1 MVVALEWAIHLMAER
16 FTRPVGLL
24 KAIAFCAVVTLV
36 AGFAPRNAMAD
47 DALRSVMGWDQMSVA
62 LHLGTLSFFPH
73 ETEHTADLTA
83 AAPQL
88 EWLGTTPHISFV
100 ARDWGVSQ
108 VLWGHLTVAD
118 QLRLSRS
125 SRMVV
130 GRLRFAGGRL
140 APFAQ
145 IGVGQWRVDTSVVAT
160 LPTDVELAGQLG
172 GGFELEIAP
181 SAALILQGD
190 CTFIFPEGREP
201 QMLSSGHVW
210 GTLLAARARF

>member
-1 MVVALEWAIHLMAER
+1 MQR
-16 FTRPVGLL
+16 TTRRLGPPKVLAFIV
-24 KAIAFCAVVTLV
+24 AIAVATTLTSR
-36 AGFAPRNAMAD
+36 ARAD
-47 DALRSVMGWDQMSVA
+47 DALRSVVAWNQLSVA
-62 LHLGTLSFFPH
+62 LHLGAFSLSPH
-73 ETEHTADLTA
+73 ESWRA
-83 AAPQL
+83 AELSASAPPELQ
-88 EWLGTTPHISFV
+88 WLGTSPHISFV

-130 GRLRFAGGRL
+130 TRLRFAGGRL

-145 IGVGQWRVDTSVVAT
+145 IGVGQWRVDTSVIAT

-181 SAALILQGD
+181 SAALVLQGD

-201 QMLSSGHVW
+201 QMLSSGHLW
-210 GTLLAARARF
+210 GTLLAARAQF

>member
-1 MVVALEWAIHLMAER
+1 MSER
-16 FTRPVGLL
+16 RTPRVGHGIGLL
-24 KAIAFCAVVTLV
+24 AITFLALV
-36 AGFAPRNAMAD
+36 AWLTPSSARAD
-47 DALRSVMGWDQMSVA
+47 DVPRGALAWDQLGIA
-62 LHLGTLSFFPH
+62 LHLDTSALLPHESWRPRERPAGTLR
-73 ETEHTADLTA
+73 L
-83 AAPQL
+83 Q
-88 EWLGTTPHISFV
+88 WLGTSPHVSFV

-108 VLWGHLTVAD
+108 VLWGHLTIAD

-130 GRLRFAGGRL
+130 TRLRLAGGRL

-145 IGVGQWRVDTSVVAT
+145 LGIGQWRVDTSVIAT

-172 GGFELEIAP
+172 GGFELEITP
-181 SAALILQGD
+181 SAALALQGD

-210 GTLLAARARF
+210 ATLLAAKARF

>member
-1 MVVALEWAIHLMAER
+1 MMER
-16 FTRPVGLL
+16 PTRRIGPPKVLAFII
-24 KAIAFCAVVTLV
+24 AIALATAL
-36 AGFAPRNAMAD
+36 PTRAMAD
-47 DALRSVMGWDQMSVA
+47 DALRSAVAWSQLSVA
-62 LHLGTLSFFPH
+62 LHLGAFSFAPH
-73 ETEHTADLTA
+73 ESWRSAELLAS
-83 AAPQL
+83 APAELQ
-88 EWLGTTPHISFV
+88 WLGTTPHVSFV

-130 GRLRFAGGRL
+130 TRLRFAGGRL

-145 IGVGQWRVDTSVVAT
+145 VGVGQWRVDTSVIAA

-181 SAALILQGD
+181 RTVLALEAD
-190 CTFIFPEGREP
+190 CTGLYREGHDA
-201 QMLSSGHVW
+201 QGVSSGQLW
-210 GTLLAARARF
+210 STLLAARARF

>member
-1 MVVALEWAIHLMAER
+1 MAIVA
-16 FTRPVGLL
+16 
-24 KAIAFCAVVTLV
+24 
-36 AGFAPRNAMAD
+36 FATGVNTSSAMAD
-47 DALRSVMGWDQMSVA
+47 DTVRGSIGWDQLSVA
-62 LHLGTLSFFPH
+62 LHLGTSSFFPH
-73 ETEHTADLTA
+73 ESWHAAELST

-88 EWLGTTPHISFV
+88 EWVGTTPHLSFV

-108 VLWGHLTVAD
+108 VVWGHLTVAD

-145 IGVGQWRVDTSVVAT
+145 IGVGQWRIDTTVIAT

-181 SAALILQGD
+181 SAAVVLQGD

>member
-1 MVVALEWAIHLMAER
+1 MMER
-16 FTRPVGLL
+16 HTRRIGPPKVLAFIA
-24 KAIAFCAVVTLV
+24 AIALATALPTR
-36 AGFAPRNAMAD
+36 ARAD
-47 DALRSVMGWDQMSVA
+47 DALRSVVAWNQLSVA
-62 LHLGTLSFFPH
+62 LHLGAFSLSPH
-73 ETEHTADLTA
+73 ESWRSAELSAS
-83 AAPQL
+83 APPELQ
-88 EWLGTTPHISFV
+88 WLGTSPHISFV

-130 GRLRFAGGRL
+130 TRLRFAGGRL

-145 IGVGQWRVDTSVVAT
+145 IGVGQWRVDTSVIAT

-181 SAALILQGD
+181 SAALVLQGD

-201 QMLSSGHVW
+201 QMLSSGHLW
-210 GTLLAARARF
+210 GTLLAARAQF